1 MIERVAKAIHIRQ
14 SYQRFNCILTVWRQ
28 KEMSFKYIEETVEQA
43 KDAIK
48 AMREPTEKMVS
59 AGMDG
64 DSLEV
69 GSSAFGCWQDMID
82 AVIND

>member
-1 MIERVAKAIHIRQ
+1 MDNEMIERCASAITESRLIGND
-14 SYQRFNCILTVWRQ
+14 SSIDMTLAC
-28 KEMSFKYIEETVEQA
+28 
-43 KDAIK
+43 IK

-69 GSSAFGCWQDMID
+69 GSSAYGCWQDMID